1 MLLKEI
7 KQLSENTQFSPQ
19 FLSWFKGSKVVDEHG
34 LPLKVYHGSNS
45 DIMKFEREYLHTANS
60 TSQYG
65 AGHYFAT
72 SPTTASGYAE
82 HNKEGG
88 VVYPVYLS
96 IKKPLPANY
105 VKKITKI
112 QIRNIISLSPGL
124 KDALWNF
131 GDIDRQGYHAIF
143 NKVIDIF
150 YDSQGGPLLENLHM
164 IANDIFD
171 GYDHEFLAAIHKVL
185 KYDGIVVNFDNN
197 QKFYVAFFANQ
208 IKSAIGNTGEYS
220 KESENIHEAF
230 NVNLDQAYEI
240 FKQSYEKSTGA
251 AWAKDKFLSLAR
263 NWKFYGDDNG
273 YVSVRPQ
280 RSGLYKL
287 VGVAGSPKS
296 ILKGLHEL
304 LAENRPIW
312 GMVSA
317 DMVPMAKKV
326 GFIQPP
332 GYIIKAMMKLIPAS
346 VFGDAEFTV
355 NHDGSLTFNYSDV
368 GDATK
373 YFIANK
379 LYFKEMLAT
388 HADKVT
394 DFAMKPILKTLEL
407 LVK

>member
-7 KQLSENTQFSPQ
+7 KQLKENTQYTPQ
-19 FLSWFKGSKVVDEHG
+19 FMAWFKGSKVVDEHG
-34 LPLKVYHGSNS
+34 LPLKVYHGSNA
-45 DIMKFEREYLHTANS
+45 DIMKFEREYLETES
-60 TSQYG
+60 SVSQYG

-72 SPTTASGYAE
+72 SPSTASGYAE
-82 HNKEGG
+82 PKKEGG

-96 IKKPLPANY
+96 IKNPLNANFIKKLTRLQI
-105 VKKITKI
+105 KKIM
-112 QIRNIISLSPGL
+112 SLSPDL
-124 KDALWNF
+124 KDALWNY
-131 GDIDRQGYHAIF
+131 GDIDYEGFNNVFNEAIDGIF
-143 NKVIDIF
+143 NAQD
-150 YDSQGGPLLENLHM
+150 GPLLQNLHM
-164 IANDIFD
+164 IANDFFK
-171 GYDHEFLAAIHKVL
+171 GYDHEFLDAITKVL
-185 KYDGIVVNFDNN
+185 KYDGIVVNFENE
-197 QKFYVAFFANQ
+197 KFYVAFFGNQ

-220 KESENIHEAF
+220 KESENIHESF
-230 NVNLDQAYEI
+230 NVQLDQAYEI
-240 FKQSYEKSTGA
+240 FKKSYEESTGA
-251 AWAKDKFLSLAR
+251 SWTKDKFLSRAR
-263 NWKFYGDDNG
+263 NWKFYGDDYG

-296 ILKGLHEL
+296 IYKGLHEL
-304 LAENRPIW
+304 LAENHPIW

-332 GYIIKAMMKLIPAS
+332 GYIIKAMMKLIPKS
-346 VFGDAEFTV
+346 VFGDVDFTV
-355 NHDGSLTFNYSDV
+355 NQDGSLTFQYSDV

-379 LYFKEMLAT
+379 RYFQEMLAT
-388 HADKVT
+388 HADKVN

>member
-1 MLLKEI
+1 MLLNEI
-7 KQLSENTQFSPQ
+7 KQLKENTQFSPQ

-34 LPLKVYHGSNS
+34 LPLKVYHGSNT
-45 DIMKFEREYLHTANS
+45 DIMKFEREYLHTAAS
-60 TSQYG
+60 VSQYG

-72 SPTTASGYAE
+72 SSSTASGYADTRQ
-82 HNKEGG
+82 EGA

-105 VKKITKI
+105 VKKLTRI
-112 QIRNIISLSPGL
+112 QIKNIMSLSPGL
-124 KDALWNF
+124 KDSLWNF
-131 GDIDRQGYHAIF
+131 GDIDYEGY
-143 NKVIDIF
+143 NKVFNDAIDAHF
-150 YDSQGGPLLENLHM
+150 HSQDGPLLRSLHM
-164 IANDIFD
+164 LSNDIFD
-171 GYDHEFLAAIHKVL
+171 GYDHEFLSAITKVL
-185 KYDGIVVNFDNN
+185 KYDGIVADFDNGG
-197 QKFYVAFFANQ
+197 KFYVAFFGNQ

-220 KESENIHEAF
+220 KESENIHESF

-240 FKQSYEKSTGA
+240 FKKSYEESTGA
-251 AWAKDKFLSLAR
+251 SWSKDKFLSRAR

-296 ILKGLHEL
+296 IYKGLHEL
-304 LAENRPIW
+304 LSENRPIW
-312 GMVSA
+312 GMISA

-326 GFIQPP
+326 GFIQPT
-332 GYIIKAMMKLIPAS
+332 GYIIKAMMKLIPKS
-346 VFGDAEFTV
+346 VFGDVDFTV
-355 NHDGSLTFNYSDV
+355 NHDGSLTFQYSDV

-388 HADKVT
+388 HADKVN

-407 LVK
+407 LIK